1 MSESLTKNDLNQA
14 LTRFGATINDRIDS
28 LESRINNRFDAVDK
42 RFDEI
47 DKRFD
52 GVDKRFIGIESRLEL
67 LEDDMSKVKHAILDY
82 FGTDRALRNLVQ
94 QLKTHGIALEDSKI
108 FAL

>member
-28 LESRINNRFDAVDK
+28 LESRINNRFDAV
-42 RFDEI
+42 